1 MAQDTHQYGVWHPW
15 SPHEAATF
23 FAPLP
28 APWWIAGGWAIDL
41 FLGHQTRPHDD
52 LDVQVLRQHQHEV
65 RTLLRGWDVQAA
77 DPSTPESIP
86 EWPFHEWEIGED
98 LSPEVHDIWCRPS
111 TTEPWAIQ
119 LMIADAH
126 EDRWLFRRNPGI
138 ARPISAI
145 GRVTRDGIPYLSP
158 EIQLLYKAKGMRPKD
173 DDDFQRVLPDL
184 DQTGRQWLRQTLTK
198 AHPGHPW
205 LAQLKDE

>member
-1 MAQDTHQYGVWHPW
+1 MAQETHPYGVWHSW
-15 SPHEAATF
+15 RPHEAARF

-52 LDVQVLRQHQHEV
+52 LDVQVLRQNQQEI
-65 RTLLRGWDVQAA
+65 RTLFRGWDVQAA
-77 DPSTPESIP
+77 HPSPPESPP
-86 EWPFHEWEIGED
+86 EWPFRDWEIGED
-98 LSPEVHDIWCRPS
+98 LSPDVHDIWCRPS

-119 LMIADAH
+119 LMIADVH
-126 EDRWLFRRNPGI
+126 EDRWLFRRDPGI
-138 ARPISAI
+138 ARPISTI
-145 GRVTRDGIPYLSP
+145 GRVTRGGIPYLSP

-173 DDDFQRVLPDL
+173 GDDFQRVLPQL
-184 DQTGRQWLRQTLTK
+184 GRTGRQWLWRTLTK